1 MFARWV
7 PLRFSEWNMSMKRHS
22 VDEIASKLRRAKQ
35 LIASGHS
42 QAQACKELGVS
53 VMTYHRWRTKDAR
66 NLLPAEIG
74 VPVGGSDLGD
84 QKRIEEL
91 RIENERLRRIVTDL
105 LLEKA
110 KVEEQIALSLRGKS
124 QLAADPKDGRR
135 RSPVARAK
143 FDRS

>member
-1 MFARWV
+1 
-7 PLRFSEWNMSMKRHS
+7 MKRHS

-35 LIASGHS
+35 LIASGQS

-53 VMTYHRWRTKDAR
+53 VMTYHRWRAKDAR
-66 NLLPAEIG
+66 NLLAAEKG
-74 VPVGGSDLGD
+74 VPVSGSDLGD
-84 QKRIEEL
+84 QKQIEEL

-110 KVEEQIALSLRGKS
+110 KVEEQIALSLRGKN

-135 RSPVARAK
+135 SSPVARAK